1 MTIGKRLLKV
11 RVATG
16 AAVAALAFVAAP
28 QASASASAATG
39 SVHGFTSSGME
50 FINSDNSVLGECGN
64 QFSGRVRS
72 DDGSGHVIAAI
83 DTIAIDCSDGTRV
96 TANALPWTLDLLKDR
111 SYTIAGVNLSI
122 TTSKGTCRYAGQLNG
137 GMQFPG
143 GVYDLR
149 GSLTRQSGACGGTAQ
164 LNVSALTQVINT
176 AN

>member
-1 MTIGKRLLKV
+1 MTIGRTSLLKA

-16 AAVAALAFVAAP
+16 AAVVALAFVAAP
-28 QASASASAATG
+28 EASASAAAG
-39 SVHGFTSSGME
+39 SVHGFTSTGME
-50 FINSDNSVLGECGN
+50 FINSDNSILGECGN

-72 DDGSGHVIAAI
+72 DDGNGHVTAAI

-111 SYTIAGVNLSI
+111 NYTITGVDLSI
-122 TTSKGTCRYAGQLNG
+122 TTSAGTCRYAGQLDG
-137 GMQFPG
+137 VMEFPD
-143 GVYDLR
+143 GVYDMR

-176 AN
+176 GT